1 MELRYIKTSSNC
13 FNKKKQEAMHCR
25 PGMVSTKN
33 IQIHYMGTDIRTA
46 FQNAANM
53 LIMFISRINV
63 SSPLQEH
70 YYKFVR
76 R

>member
-1 MELRYIKTSSNC
+1 
-13 FNKKKQEAMHCR
+13 MHCR

-33 IQIHYMGTDIRTA
+33 IQRHYMGTDIKTA
-46 FQNAANM
+46 FQIAANM